1 MHIMKKTYIVPASQS
16 VEMQCGEMLAL
27 SLNDNGGKN
36 LGAGDFEDDG
46 DFEYDA
52 SKKGYWESEW

>member
-1 MHIMKKTYIVPASQS
+1 
-16 VEMQCGEMLAL
+16 MQCGEMLAL

-36 LGAGDFEDDG
+36 LGAGDFGDEG